1 MSALFASGA
10 LTRCRVLAFFAVAA
24 FPEGAAPPEL
34 IMGFTLMRFSSA
46 LNCRTCFIRPLIS
59 MSIRVSRSPPTSP
72 AAKEK
77 SASGVPDASA
87 PKAGGPSED
96 VDHAAL
102 ARIREET
109 RSSLRGDAD
118 ARDASMASEA
128 EARREKL
135 AGLYERLGAFSPSP
149 KTE

>member
-1 MSALFASGA
+1 MAVISGGFVLFVVGG
-10 LTRCRVLAFFAVAA
+10 LILCRKLK
-24 FPEGAAPPEL
+24 APPGL
-34 IMGFTLMRFSSA
+34 
-46 LNCRTCFIRPLIS
+46 
-59 MSIRVSRSPPTSP
+59 PPTSP

-77 SASGVPDASA
+77 RASGAPDASG